1 MSVTDK
7 YTAAA
12 NAQSKTTAAIVGW
25 VREFFPYLILIL
37 NVLFTIITRLFS
49 AELQN
54 PFSAEFFISLGNNL
68 LSTSF
73 CYICFISY
81 GDRCTKASNTAF
93 SNNLKRWSEL
103 SASVRTSSDE
113 FVDYCRKESEKER
126 EERRTAY
133 IVNNTLISAEKYMKE
148 YRGMNNRQ
156 IRSLAREG
164 KITASEAYFIRK
176 ANSVKVK
183 PINPLLILCGV
194 NVAHLN
200 EAGRQGMKY
209 STMSVIL
216 RPLIVFG
223 SNALISMITG
233 RWLGFSDPSVI
244 FDMMFLTLLIVL
256 SSVLGYS
263 AGAEN
268 ARREHDKV
276 KARIFFLEKYNQTEK
291 TQG

>member
-12 NAQSKTTAAIVGW
+12 EAQSRTTAAIVGW

-37 NVLFTIITRLFS
+37 NVVFTVITRLFS
-49 AELQN
+49 AEIQN

-73 CYICFISY
+73 CYICFIGY
-81 GDRCTKASNTAF
+81 GDRCTRANTP
-93 SNNLKRWSEL
+93 SLGNNLKRWSEL
-103 SASVRTSSDE
+103 SAAVRTRSDD
-113 FVDYCRKESEKER
+113 FVDYCRAESEKER
-126 EERRTAY
+126 EERRIAY
-133 IVNNTLISAEKYMKE
+133 IVNNTLISPEKYSKE

-156 IRSLAREG
+156 LRSLVTEG
-164 KITASEAYFIRK
+164 KISASEARFIRK
-176 ANSVKVK
+176 ANNVRVK

-194 NVAHLN
+194 QIAHLN
-200 EAGRQGMKY
+200 EAGRQGIKY
-209 STMSVIL
+209 STFSVIV
-216 RPLIVFG
+216 RPLFVFG
-223 SNALISMITG
+223 SNALVSMITG

-268 ARREHDKV
+268 AKREHDKV
-276 KARIFFLEKYNQTEK
+276 KARIFFIEKYQQSEK
-291 TQG
+291 I

>member
-12 NAQSKTTAAIVGW
+12 EAQSKTTAAIVGW
-25 VREFFPYLILIL
+25 VREFFPYLILVL
-37 NVLFTIITRLFS
+37 NVLFTVITRLFS
-49 AELQN
+49 AEIQN

-81 GDRCTKASNTAF
+81 GDRCTRAGNNAF
-93 SNNLKRWSEL
+93 SNNLRRWSEL
-103 SASVRTSSDE
+103 SASVRAKSDQ
-113 FVDYCRKESEKER
+113 FVDYCRAESEKER
-126 EERRTAY
+126 EERRIAY
-133 IVNNTLISAEKYMKE
+133 IVNNTLISAEKYTKE

-156 IRSLAREG
+156 IRALAREG
-164 KITASEAYFIRK
+164 KISASEAYYIRK
-176 ANSVKVK
+176 ANGVRVK

-200 EAGRQGMKY
+200 EAGRQSMKY
-209 STMSVIL
+209 STVSVIL

-223 SNALISMITG
+223 SNALISMISG

-244 FDMMFLTLLIVL
+244 FDMIFLSLLIVL

-268 ARREHDKV
+268 AKREHDKI
-276 KARIFFLEKYNQTEK
+276 KARIFFLEKYQ
-291 TQG
+291 QS